1 MKAWLEIVRRLRGG
15 AGWRAEELPVEMI
28 QTHISVVLL
37 GRRHVLKLK
46 KPVDFGFLDY
56 TTLEKRR
63 RACEAEVR
71 LNRRLCPDTYLGVA
85 HVTEEDGRARL
96 SGQGAIVDYGVW
108 MKRLPAD
115 RMLDRMLAEG
125 RVTEAVIDSVAVR
138 LREFHPKAR
147 RGTDVDVYGSPRVVR
162 LNWEENFAQ
171 TAAYVGRTI
180 ERDAFESLR
189 RWVDDWL
196 ERNEALLAA
205 RVAGGHVCEGHGDV
219 RAESVCVTDPVCIY
233 DCIEFNERFR
243 CCDAA
248 SEVAFLSMDLDARG
262 RPDLGY
268 YFAECYERRSGDP
281 QLFRLLPF
289 YRCYRAYVRGKVLSF
304 RLDEPEF
311 DEAAREEARTRAR
324 LFFDLALRYSRR
336 LGCPTV
342 IAVAGLSG
350 TGKTGVARAV
360 AGELGLRV
368 VSADAVR
375 KSLFTDTAQAGYGVG
390 PYGREANLLTYR
402 KMLEAGRA
410 PLEEDGGVVFDA
422 TFRRASDRELARR
435 IAADSGAC
443 WRLVECRLDEE
454 SVRSRLEAR
463 AARKDGASD
472 ATWATY
478 LRQREEFEPVED
490 GPPGTHLLLDTGGS
504 IGSTGKTA
512 TDWLRLYDNQL

>member
-1 MKAWLEIVRRLRGG
+1 MKAWQETVESLWGG
-15 AGWRAEELPVEMI
+15 AGWRAEELPVKMI

-37 GRRHVLKLK
+37 GLRHVLKLK

-63 RACEAEVR
+63 RACEAEVW

-85 HVTEEDGRARL
+85 HVTREGGRARL
-96 SGQGAIVDYGVW
+96 FGQGRILDYGVW

-115 RMLDRMLAEG
+115 RMLDRMVAEG
-125 RVTEAVIDSVAVR
+125 IVTEAVIEAVAAR
-138 LREFHPKAR
+138 LREFHLKAR
-147 RGTDVDVYGSPRVVR
+147 RGPDVDQYGSPGVVR

-180 ERDAFESLR
+180 ERDAFEAVR

-196 ERNEALLAA
+196 GRNEALLAA

-262 RPDLGY
+262 RPDLGH
-268 YFAECYERRSGDP
+268 YFAECYGRRSGDH

-311 DEAAREEARTRAR
+311 DVAAREEARTRAR
-324 LFFDLALRYSRR
+324 LFFDIALRYSQRLRR
-336 LGCPTV
+336 PTV
-342 IAVAGLSG
+342 VAVAGLSG

-368 VSADAVR
+368 MSADAVR
-375 KSLFTDTAQAGYGVG
+375 KSLFTDTAGAGYGEG
-390 PYGREANLLTYR
+390 PYGPEANLLTYR

-410 PLEEDGGVVFDA
+410 LLEEDGGVVLDA

-435 IAADSGAC
+435 MAAKAGAC

-463 AARKDGASD
+463 AARKEGLSD

-478 LRQREEFEPVED
+478 LRQRGEFEQVENAS
-490 GPPGTHLLLDTGGS
+490 PETHLRLDTTAPLS
-504 IGSTGKTA
+504 ATGKAA
-512 TDWLRLYDNQL
+512 TDWLRLYDDAM